1 MGKAE
6 SIMSQA
12 IKESGMTV
20 KAVSRKTGIPY
31 GHLQPSLK
39 GYRNLRVDEFLA
51 LCALLKVDPRAAA
64 E

>member
-6 SIMSQA
+6 SIIVQA
-12 IKESGMTV
+12 IKETGMTI
-20 KAVSRKTGIPY
+20 KAVSRKANIPY

-39 GYRNLRVDEFLA
+39 GHRALRVDEFLK
-51 LCALLKVDPRAAA
+51 LCALFKIDPRMAA